1 MAIPA
6 LASCAAVFAA
16 AAALAAQ
23 APTDVLRGTVTD
35 DTGAPAAGMTVEVRR
50 RLGEG
55 FSCLDLAVA
64 YSLQPVKTLRTG
76 KNGSFAAQLTRGVPF
91 DVFVDDGVHAPIRRS
106 AVYAGEDLAL
116 QLVAPARATLALR
129 DAAGA
134 PSPGGSLLAWD
145 AQRVH
150 WIAGSIDAQGR
161 WQSERLPPGP
171 MTFDISPA
179 SARRPEWTKVEL
191 TAGAT
196 TPLEF
201 ALEPGCI
208 LRGRV
213 TDVTTSKPIAGA
225 RIGEG
230 WTMDKFVVSDA
241 DGRYEMRGYGSPGYG
256 EVRVTA
262 DGYGP
267 SQWRVDPRAEPIERD
282 FALAPGCEVSGRI
295 VDPSGKPVV
304 GAYVAAVG
312 GDFTGGDV
320 THDWSS
326 ARTDAEGRYRLRGL
340 RATVPHTLLVRADGW
355 ATLVGDMAAVGPMPL
370 QLPDVTMRTPRYVSG
385 VVVDGD
391 GKPVV
396 GLDVSLSGANADRA
410 QLLGTAKGPGC
421 SAEGDYCIAARTMR
435 TDSLGRIHFADL
447 PAGSYGLDLGREG
460 RQSAQIDVVADR
472 DPEPLR
478 LQR

>member
-1 MAIPA
+1 
-6 LASCAAVFAA
+6 
-16 AAALAAQ
+16 
-23 APTDVLRGTVTD
+23 
-35 DTGAPAAGMTVEVRR
+35 
-50 RLGEG
+50 
-55 FSCLDLAVA
+55 
-64 YSLQPVKTLRTG
+64 
-76 KNGSFAAQLTRGVPF
+76 
-91 DVFVDDGVHAPIRRS
+91 
-106 AVYAGEDLAL
+106 
-116 QLVAPARATLALR
+116 
-129 DAAGA
+129 
-134 PSPGGSLLAWD
+134 
-145 AQRVH
+145 
-150 WIAGSIDAQGR
+150 
-161 WQSERLPPGP
+161 
-171 MTFDISPA
+171 
-179 SARRPEWTKVEL
+179 
-191 TAGAT
+191 
-196 TPLEF
+196 
-201 ALEPGCI
+201 
-208 LRGRV
+208 
-213 TDVTTSKPIAGA
+213 
-225 RIGEG
+225 
-230 WTMDKFVVSDA
+230 
-241 DGRYEMRGYGSPGYG
+241 
-256 EVRVTA
+256 VRVTA